1 MEPQIH
7 TDHHRYGQISGQIPA
22 KTSGPICVDLWLM
35 LIMSELA
42 SQTSLDTS
50 RRLDAARAGDQ
61 AEFGNLVEPHR
72 NELLTHCY
80 RLVGSLQDAED
91 LVQETFLRAWRRL
104 ETFQERASF
113 RAWLYKIATN
123 ACLDAL
129 DRNQRRVL
137 PVAFGPASDPDE
149 PMLPPMIEP
158 VWLEP
163 FPDERIAPVEVSAEA
178 RYDAKE
184 AITLAFMVALQTLP
198 PRQRAVIILRDV
210 LAWRAKEVAGLLE
223 VTVSS
228 VNSMLY
234 RARATLAEHYP
245 AHARRPVV
253 SSQADETTRELLEQ
267 YVRAWESADVDAL
280 ISLLKEDATFP
291 MPPLPSWYQGRAS
304 IRRFISLN
312 ILDGDARGRWRLLPV
327 RANVQP
333 AYAWYRRDEF
343 NKAYNAFAIQVLA
356 VEDNLLVDI
365 TTIGIPALFPYFGMP
380 MALQA

>member
-1 MEPQIH
+1 
-7 TDHHRYGQISGQIPA
+7 
-22 KTSGPICVDLWLM
+22 M
-35 LIMSELA
+35 LTMTGLPRP
-42 SQTSLDTS
+42 TPPHTS

-61 AEFGNLVEPHR
+61 AEFGNLIEPHR
-72 NELLTHCY
+72 DELLTHCY

-129 DRNQRRVL
+129 DKNPSRIL
-137 PVAFGPASDPDE
+137 PLALGPASDPDE
-149 PMLPPMIEP
+149 PGPPPVTEP
-158 VWLEP
+158 IWLQP
-163 FPDERIAPVEVSAEA
+163 FPDNRLAPLEVSAEA

-184 AITLAFMVALQTLP
+184 AITLAFMAALQTLP

-223 VTVSS
+223 VTVSA
-228 VNSMLY
+228 VNSLLY
-234 RARATLAEHYP
+234 RARATLAENYP
-245 AHARRPVV
+245 AHSRHSLRSAQP
-253 SSQADETTRELLEQ
+253 DETTRELLER
-267 YVRAWESADVDAL
+267 YVRAWETADVDAL
-280 ISLLKEDATFP
+280 VSLLKEDATFP

-327 RANVQP
+327 RANAQP
-333 AYAWYRRDEF
+333 AFAWYRRDES

-356 VEDNLLVDI
+356 FEDNLLADI
-365 TTIGIPALFPYFGMP
+365 TTIGIPALFPHFGLP
-380 MALQA
+380 LALEI